1 MRTTPTRLAAVVVAI
16 LLFAAACG
24 SSKDDAKTDTTS
36 GGSSTSA
43 AASSVDE
50 ALAAKLPEKIRSA
63 GKIIVATDASYAP
76 NEFFGDDNTTIEG
89 MDVDLGKAIGEVLG
103 VEVVFENATF
113 DEIIPAL
120 GTRYD
125 IGMSSFTDS
134 KEREQT
140 VDMVTYFQAGTS
152 FLVQKGENQDLSS
165 LDAICGKKVGVEK
178 GTVQLDD
185 ATAQSETCTAAG
197 KGAVDVQAFP
207 DQAGANTALNSGQ
220 VDVVMLDT
228 PVAEYQAKLSEG
240 AFEVIGES
248 YGVAPYGV
256 AVPKTAEYA
265 GLTDAILGAIEKLN
279 ADGTYTSILE
289 TWGIVD
295 GAITDF
301 KINGATS

>member
-1 MRTTPTRLAAVVVAI
+1 MRTTPARLTAVVLALM
-16 LLFAAACG
+16 LLAAACG

-36 GGSSTSA
+36 GGSSTTIA
-43 AASSVDE
+43 AIEVDE
-50 ALAAKLPEKIRSA
+50 ALAAMLPEKIKSA
-63 GKIIVATDASYAP
+63 GKIVVATDASYPP
-76 NEFFGDDNTTIEG
+76 NEFFGEDNTTIEG

-152 FLVQKGENQDLSS
+152 FLVQAGKNQDLTS

-185 ATAQSETCTAAG
+185 ATAQSDTCTAAG

-240 AFEVIGES
+240 GFQVIGQS
-248 YGVAPYGV
+248 FGVAPYGV
-256 AVPKTAEYA
+256 AVPKTPAYA
-265 GLTDAILGAIEKLN
+265 GLSDSILGALRTLN
-279 ADGTYTSILE
+279 RLGMYKRILAA
-289 TWGIVD
+289 WFLVD

-301 KINGATS
+301 GLNPATS